1 MKQVLVDVKKEN
13 NVEKAYP
20 ANENAEMFCY
30 LINSK
35 TLTRNQLRIIQWLGF
50 EVKAEITW
58 RA

>member
-30 LINSK
+30 LTKTK
-35 TLTRNQLRIIQWLGF
+35 TLTRYQLRIIQWLGF
-50 EVKAEITW
+50 EVRAEITW